1 MKKEQPLKVIPLTR
15 CSTIDQLSDAVKQ
28 KEIFIEITD
37 ELKEEFMSKIK
48 AAFKDK
54 NSAEKLFLGI
64 TVPESF
70 VIGAFMGASIQISI
84 LAELCLATFMKKM
97 SDSDYGKYE
106 FSMFEENE
114 DYRFLLIRK
123 KPMKGNNRIVCKE
136 LDLYRFVL
144 SDQAECPKCGKKIKD
159 FKEVRRKRFNPYLCA
174 ECGQRIIWSVNMQD
188 FASSEIKSE
197 KDRQRMLKKYGIH
210 EEQYLGLEAD
220 ILYSHEVFRRHHIA
234 SERTEELCKKFRIDL
249 KANKFI
255 PEPAID
261 EQDGTFYEIVKT
273 FYSVP
278 FGTAEC
284 KLPLMDTARFIN
296 IRSRQIRGV
305 PFRAEMRDAKYV
317 AQSYALGLPVKI
329 NGKYENAL
337 KEAAWFAVISYLCD
351 IFLPPETIR
360 KMIPTDKSLYSKWN
374 GYIES
379 MSIVPQEIQELFILN
394 GDGECGFIH
403 EIEAGDKLPQE
414 S

>member
-1 MKKEQPLKVIPLTR
+1 M
-15 CSTIDQLSDAVKQ
+15 
-28 KEIFIEITD
+28 
-37 ELKEEFMSKIK
+37 
-48 AAFKDK
+48 
-54 NSAEKLFLGI
+54 
-64 TVPESF
+64 
-70 VIGAFMGASIQISI
+70 
-84 LAELCLATFMKKM
+84 
-97 SDSDYGKYE
+97 
-106 FSMFEENE
+106 
-114 DYRFLLIRK
+114 
-123 KPMKGNNRIVCKE
+123 
-136 LDLYRFVL
+136 
-144 SDQAECPKCGKKIKD
+144 
-159 FKEVRRKRFNPYLCA
+159 
-174 ECGQRIIWSVNMQD
+174 
-188 FASSEIKSE
+188 
-197 KDRQRMLKKYGIH
+197 
-210 EEQYLGLEAD
+210 
-220 ILYSHEVFRRHHIA
+220 
-234 SERTEELCKKFRIDL
+234 CKKFRIDL

-255 PEPAID
+255 PEPVID

-403 EIEAGDKLPQE
+403 EIEARDKLPQE